1 MGQQNYFAP
10 LTRCRE
16 NRRGC
21 PALKIM
27 RRRYVH
33 KRTIFCELFPSK
45 TVSTSQAKYV
55 YDEGS
60 KIYFSRLFIGL

>member
-1 MGQQNYFAP
+1 MGHDALSRKSTRMPGSENYASQ
-10 LTRCRE
+10 T
-16 NRRGC
+16 
-21 PALKIM
+21 
-27 RRRYVH
+27 H